1 MSAGVAG
8 AGTDGSVPIRSS
20 PVLTALSRLQHQRN
34 ADDTGGEVFPGRG
47 MISFPP
53 SASLLPSRQT
63 PSLLPASQTPP
74 MPPFFPWLFPGRS
87 IRCLLP
93 SLRTCLATWITRTWS
108 MSSLMVK
115 RRTSPGSG
123 LGLALQDHLSLG
135 HTGVPF
141 ALPLERHVPGNLAR
155 EWHSH

>member
-1 MSAGVAG
+1 M
-8 AGTDGSVPIRSS
+8 
-20 PVLTALSRLQHQRN
+20 LTMLSRLQHQRN

-47 MISFPP
+47 MISLPP
-53 SASLLPSRQT
+53 SASFPPSQQI
-63 PSLLPASQTPP
+63 PSLLPALVPNPSHAT
-74 MPPFFPWLFPGRS
+74 FSPWLFPGRS

-108 MSSLMVK
+108 MSLLTVK

-123 LGLALQDHLSLG
+123 LGLALRDHLSLC

-141 ALPLERHVPGNLAR
+141 PLPLERHVPGDLAQ